1 MTTPDMDARLGWAD
15 RKTKL
20 HLGFVFAGLKCAN
33 GPVITDVIAT
43 VPDGASLSELLAA
56 LNEANVP
63 ASRLCCHCFTA
74 STRRAY
80 AELRSQP

>member
-1 MTTPDMDARLGWAD
+1 MDARLGWAD

-20 HLGFVFAGLKCAN
+20 HMGFVFAGLRCAN
-33 GPVITDVIAT
+33 GSVITDVIAA
-43 VPDGASLSELLAA
+43 VHDGASRDELLAV

-63 ASRLCCHCFTA
+63 AARLCCHCFAA

-80 AELRSQP
+80 AELRSQS